1 MKKAYQRMLS
11 LALMVLASATLSAQK
26 PMSMEQIRNASYK
39 ERLKHNPYSVNYK
52 QREVLAF
59 GTFYV
64 EYNPHTWR
72 HSDEVWSKSTNNYHG
87 ISIGFS
93 YFVPFAGAMGIEA
106 GLKGQYL
113 FRNWKE
119 HDMKYNFEMLS
130 ATVPVNLALDLEAA
144 DGFVIHPYG
153 GLYARYNISARTKED
168 TKVNDKDR
176 RFTYNW
182 FKDDVVI
189 ANSNIPPTGE
199 MDRFQWGWQVGVN
212 LRFGDMVT
220 IGGGYWMD
228 LKEVANNEKMRGF
241 NITLGANF

>member
-1 MKKAYQRMLS
+1 M
-11 LALMVLASATLSAQK
+11 
-26 PMSMEQIRNASYK
+26 
-39 ERLKHNPYSVNYK
+39 
-52 QREVLAF
+52 LAF

-144 DGFVIHPYG
+144 DGFFIHPYG

-182 FKDDVVI
+182 FNKSAKSYSDVLTTWNDGSSRLTN
-189 ANSNIPPTGE
+189 AGHNKYHG
-199 MDRFQWGWQVGVN
+199 DRYKHQDN
-212 LRFGDMVT
+212 NYIMLKIRFRCQYLH
-220 IGGGYWMD
+220 I
-228 LKEVANNEKMRGF
+228 
-241 NITLGANF
+241 

>member
-1 MKKAYQRMLS
+1 MKKAYQRLLS

-26 PMSMEQIRNASYK
+26 PMSLEQIRNASYK
-39 ERLKHNPYSVNYK
+39 ERLKHNPYSVDYK
-52 QREVLAF
+52 QREVHGF
-59 GTFYV
+59 GTFYA

-72 HSDEVWSKSTNNYHG
+72 HSDEVSSKTTNGYHG

-93 YFVPFAGAMGIEA
+93 YFVPFAGALGFEA

-119 HDMKYNFEMLS
+119 NEMKYNFKMLS
-130 ATVPVNLALDLEAA
+130 ATAPVNLALDLEAT

-153 GLYARYNISARTKED
+153 GLYARYNISARTQEERD
-168 TKVNDKDR
+168 ER

-182 FKDDVVI
+182 FKEG
-189 ANSNIPPTGE
+189 NPFGE
-199 MDRFQWGWQVGVN
+199 MDRFQWGWQLGVN

-220 IGGGYWMD
+220 IGGGFWKD
-228 LKEVANNEKMRGF
+228 FNEVAQHEKLYGF
-241 NITLGANF
+241 NVTLGANF